1 MALWAS
7 KQKWLIHGMG
17 THWTVTTTRAHAVP
31 KMCFV
36 QIISLLSI
44 VMFNCLVE
52 ETFPEVNYFI
62 FFTTVLNISNDVAKP
77 VLGKYISCPSVRKRD
92 FLVEF
97 YTEPRADT
105 TI

>member
-1 MALWAS
+1 MEWEPIRL
-7 KQKWLIHGMG
+7 LHN
-17 THWTVTTTRAHAVP
+17 TRAHAVP

-36 QIISLLSI
+36 RRISLLSI
-44 VMFNCLVE
+44 VLFNCLVE

>member
-1 MALWAS
+1 MGKKPL
-7 KQKWLIHGMG
+7 KLLQRLEHMQCQKC
-17 THWTVTTTRAHAVP
+17 VFFQR
-31 KMCFV
+31 
-36 QIISLLSI
+36 ISLLSI
-44 VMFNCLVE
+44 ELFDCLVE
-52 ETFPEVNYFI
+52 ETLPEVKDFI
-62 FFTTVLNISNDVAKP
+62 VFTTVLNISNDVAKP